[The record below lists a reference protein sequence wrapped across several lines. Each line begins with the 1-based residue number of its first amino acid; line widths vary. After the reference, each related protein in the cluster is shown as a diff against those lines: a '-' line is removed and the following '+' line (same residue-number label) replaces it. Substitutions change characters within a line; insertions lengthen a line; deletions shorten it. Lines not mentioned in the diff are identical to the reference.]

1 MITLRPNRIFIA
13 TALTDMRKS
22 FDTLALIVQADLKRD
37 PLSGD
42 AYVFLGRRRNR
53 LKVLWWEESG
63 YWLCAKRLERG
74 TFRPPVSGDDPAQ
87 QIHEL
92 SPARWQM
99 LLEGLVPLRMK
110 KLPRY
115 SRRAG

>member
-1 MITLRPNRIFIA
+1 MIALRPNRIFIA

-74 TFRPPVSGDDPAQ
+74 TFRSPASWDDPA
-87 QIHEL
+87 
-92 SPARWQM
+92 
-99 LLEGLVPLRMK
+99 
-110 KLPRY
+110 
-115 SRRAG
+115 